1 MVTVSVKKGYD
12 LNLAGSPSPDIE
24 ILDNPE
30 TVGFHPD
37 KIPFIKP
44 KLRVKEGDRV
54 LTGAPLFEDKRNPLV
69 TFPSPGSGQVAKISY
84 GPRRVV
90 TEIVISLD
98 TEETG
103 ETYPVFSPDRLASC
117 DRRDLVNAILAGSLW
132 PVFRELPFKDIP
144 DPAVIPPLII
154 VSLGSLAPF
163 HPDPQAYLK
172 SREDDFEY
180 GLDLLRKLSDRIIIT
195 AQNGTT
201 GIDRIDKHITH
212 GIKGD
217 YPADD
222 PATVLY
228 HVKTSAKENRGWY
241 ITGQDLLTLASF
253 LQKGRYPV
261 KRIVALGGPRSAKRK
276 HLVTRAGA
284 PLSGMIGNA
293 DTAGL
298 RLVAGGVF
306 NGYTAGIDSYLGFYE
321 TALALLPAGDPKEL
335 FGFVRPGFNKASRSR
350 AFLSV
355 FNSGPMVL
363 ECDLNGEERA
373 CINCGYCP
381 RVCPVDILPQFTFK
395 AVEADEIEEALAL
408 GLLDCVECGLCSF
421 VCPAKIEISDIL
433 KNAKKAYLKEI
444 A

>member
-1 MVTVSVKKGYD
+1 MVTVFVKKGYD
-12 LNLAGSPSPDIE
+12 LNLAGRPSPDIE
-24 ILDNPE
+24 ILDTPE
-30 TVGFHPD
+30 RVGFHPD

-44 KLRVKEGDRV
+44 RLRVKEGDRV

-69 TFPSPGSGQVAKISY
+69 TFPSPGSGRVAKISY
-84 GPRRVV
+84 GPRRVI

-103 ETYPVFSPDRLASC
+103 ETYPVFSPEKLAAAE
-117 DRRDLVNAILAGSLW
+117 RRDLVAAILKGSLW

-144 DPAVIPPLII
+144 DPAVIPPVII

-163 HPDPQAYLK
+163 HPAPQVYLNG
-172 SREDDFEY
+172 RETDFEY
-180 GLDLLRKLSDRIIIT
+180 GLDLLKRLSDKVLIT
-195 AQNGTT
+195 AQNGAT
-201 GIDRIDKHITH
+201 GIDGIDKHITH
-212 GIKGD
+212 SIKGD

-228 HVKTSAKENRGWY
+228 HVKKSAEENRAWY
-241 ITGQDLLTLASF
+241 ITGQDFLALASF
-253 LQKGRYPV
+253 LRSGAYPV
-261 KRIVALGGPRSAKRK
+261 KRVVALGGSSSAKRK
-276 HLVTRAGA
+276 HLATRAGA
-284 PLSGMIGNA
+284 PLAGMIGSA

-306 NGYTAGIDSYLGFYE
+306 NGYTAGTDDYLGFYE

-335 FGFVRPGFNKASRSR
+335 FGFTMPGFNKASRSR

-355 FNSGPMVL
+355 FNNAPAVL
-363 ECDLNGEERA
+363 ECDMNGEERA
-373 CINCGYCP
+373 CINCGYCA

-395 AVEADEIEEALAL
+395 AAAADEIEEALAL

-433 KNAKKAYLKEI
+433 KNAKEAYSKEI

>member
-1 MVTVSVKKGYD
+1 MVTVPVKKGYD

-44 KLRVKEGDRV
+44 RLRVKEGDRV

-69 TFPSPGSGQVAKISY
+69 TFPSPGSGRVSKISY

-98 TEETG
+98 TEEAG
-103 ETYPVFSPDRLASC
+103 QTYPGFSPDKLAAS

-144 DPAVIPPLII
+144 DPGVIPPLII

-163 HPDPQAYLK
+163 HPAPQVYLK
-172 SREDDFEY
+172 SRVTDFEY
-180 GLDLLRKLSDRIIIT
+180 GLDLLRKLSNRVIIT

-212 GIKGD
+212 SIEGD

-241 ITGQDLLTLASF
+241 ITGQELLTLASF
-253 LQKGRYPV
+253 LRNGRYPV

-284 PLSGMIGNA
+284 PLSGMIGSA
-293 DTAGL
+293 DTTGL

-306 NGYTAGIDSYLGFYE
+306 NGYTTGADAYLGFYE

-355 FNSGPMVL
+355 FNNTPVVL
-363 ECDLNGEERA
+363 ECDMNGEERA

-433 KNAKKAYLKEI
+433 KNAKEVYSKEI